1 MIEPSKAWLVQLSRD
16 LAKVKM
22 APLGA
27 LVQCAS
33 TPIMKYIIDIKNVH
47 RKQSCI
53 ITELLCQ
60 ISFNLI
66 LIRIVLCILTNSKHF
81 FINFAI

>member
-33 TPIMKYIIDIKNVH
+33 TLIMKCIIDIKNVH

-66 LIRIVLCILTNSKHF
+66 LIRIVLYILTHRRHF

>member
-1 MIEPSKAWLVQLSRD
+1 MIEPTKAWLVQLSRD

-33 TPIMKYIIDIKNVH
+33 THIMKCIIDIKNVH
-47 RKQSCI
+47 RKKSCI
-53 ITELLCQ
+53 LAELFSQ

-66 LIRIVLCILTNSKHF
+66 LIRIVLYILTNSKHF

>member
-1 MIEPSKAWLVQLSRD
+1 MSEHHKVTRYLLACGFSSLVIEPSKAWLVQLSRD

-27 LVQCAS
+27 LVQCVS
-33 TPIMKYIIDIKNVH
+33 TPIMKCVIDIKNVH

-53 ITELLCQ
+53 ITELLSQ
-60 ISFNLI
+60 ISFN
-66 LIRIVLCILTNSKHF
+66 
-81 FINFAI
+81 